1 MRPLSSPY
9 HDPPPP
15 PPPSP
20 LPPPPLPH
28 THSTSSSSLLDADIS
43 LDTHIP
49 APLVP
54 APLVPTTYDPE
65 ILFAAMP
72 DPTGTHVTSVDDCFP
87 KSLLQEPGNETV
99 TMMWFLIPSQPSETL
114 TPWNVTAARGTST
127 SVPPLLPQPIPPHT
141 SSPPDSQRSEDDRDV
156 SPKPV
161 PRPRTSS
168 QKKPSPEPSRKE
180 GPGIIPP
187 PLPSK
192 RKSATNVTKSAEK
205 PPSSYTGIPP
215 AIDETKSMNTSEQKQ
230 EPEPRLESSVALTPP
245 IPAPRRGSG
254 PRQRPSVEANPTVSP
269 LVTTQRS
276 ALSPGPSATPPSN
289 GPVVRAPSPSP
300 STIVQ
305 SVPIAV
311 AFQET
316 CNAIFKGTDVS
327 QCVVKVTGEMV
338 VSLPSNYLSKLG
350 SHSVLQFQLSGLHSV
365 ERLRHN
371 QHLLVR

>member
-1 MRPLSSPY
+1 M
-9 HDPPPP
+9 
-15 PPPSP
+15 
-20 LPPPPLPH
+20 
-28 THSTSSSSLLDADIS
+28 
-43 LDTHIP
+43 
-49 APLVP
+49 
-54 APLVPTTYDPE
+54 
-65 ILFAAMP
+65 
-72 DPTGTHVTSVDDCFP
+72 
-87 KSLLQEPGNETV
+87 
-99 TMMWFLIPSQPSETL
+99 MMWFLIPSQPSETL
-114 TPWNVTAARGTST
+114 TPWNVTAARATST
-127 SVPPLLPQPIPPHT
+127 SVPPLLPQPTPPHT
-141 SSPPDSQRSEDDRDV
+141 SFPPDSQPSEDDRAV

-168 QKKPSPEPSRKE
+168 HKKPSPEPSRKE

-192 RKSATNVTKSAEK
+192 RKSATNVTKSAEE
-205 PPSSYTGIPP
+205 PPSSCMGIPP
-215 AIDETKSMNTSEQKQ
+215 AIDETKSMNTSELKQ
-230 EPEPRLESSVALTPP
+230 DPEPRLESSVALTPP
-245 IPAPRRGSG
+245 IPAPRKGSST
-254 PRQRPSVEANPTVSP
+254 RRRPSVEANATVSP

-300 STIVQ
+300 PTSVQ
-305 SVPIAV
+305 SVPIAI

-338 VSLPSNYLSKLG
+338 VSLPSNYLGKLG